1 MSLFHTSQTEG
12 EELSLTDLKTNLT
25 LLIVDS
31 LFFNREEMLT
41 ENVPLLVGKQIEHS
55 FLEDSDIVK
64 LPGYVISVVLGFSSW
79 YNVKYDD
86 DETISTYQ
94 LQNDNWEGNLRIIV
108 QSSRYNLCWLKHL
121 SFSSVFNLKWNRY
134 IATTVQLSFSCMK
147 KQK

>member
-1 MSLFHTSQTEG
+1 M
-12 EELSLTDLKTNLT
+12 
-25 LLIVDS
+25 LI
-31 LFFNREEMLT
+31 

-86 DETISTYQ
+86 DETIYTHQ

-108 QSSRYNLCWLKHL
+108 QSSRYNL
-121 SFSSVFNLKWNRY
+121 S
-134 IATTVQLSFSCMK
+134 
-147 KQK
+147 